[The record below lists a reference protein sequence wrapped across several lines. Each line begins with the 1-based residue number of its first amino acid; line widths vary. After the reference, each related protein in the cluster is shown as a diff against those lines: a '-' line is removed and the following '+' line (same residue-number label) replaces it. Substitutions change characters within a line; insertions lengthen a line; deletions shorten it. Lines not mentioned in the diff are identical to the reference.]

1 MRNPEVSEGRD
12 YSLWEEDDPEEERPF
27 TGAAPALP
35 LVLSVGPEG
44 ARRLDKWLAEQL
56 TQHSRE
62 RLKTWIEAGAVEVDG
77 LKGHVRQTLYAD
89 QQVRVVPQEAAQ
101 DRAYLPEAIDLDV
114 IAEDDAL
121 LVVNKPAG
129 LVVHPAAGNWNG
141 TLLNGL
147 IHRLPQLTSLPRA
160 GIVHRLDKDT
170 SGLMVVAKTLE
181 SQTDLVRQL
190 QARSV
195 GRDYLALVAG
205 EPGPAGKI
213 EGAIGRDPRER
224 TRMAVLAAEA
234 AGAKPAITHF
244 RLLARGHLGKVAV
257 ALLVC
262 RLETGRTH
270 QIRVHLSH
278 RGWPIVGD
286 TQYART
292 NVGALFPRQALHAGR
307 LTLVHP
313 TTRANV
319 TWQAPAPLDM
329 LALFQSAG
337 VSGGLDGF

>member
-27 TGAAPALP
+27 AGVPPASP
-35 LVLSVGPEG
+35 LTLSVGPEG

-56 TQHSRE
+56 TQYSRE

-77 LKGHVRQTLYAD
+77 GKGHVRQTLYAD
-89 QQVRVVPQEAAQ
+89 QQVRVVPQEAVE

-129 LVVHPAAGNWNG
+129 LVVHPAAGNWSG

-147 IHRLPQLTSLPRA
+147 IHRLPQLASVPRA

-190 QARSV
+190 QARTV

-205 EPGPAGKI
+205 EPSPAGKI

-224 TRMAVLAAEA
+224 TRMAVLQAEA

-244 RLLARGHLGKVAV
+244 RLLARGHACSIRRTMKKDLQTPWLGIGKG
-257 ALLVC
+257 
-262 RLETGRTH
+262 EP
-270 QIRVHLSH
+270 S
-278 RGWPIVGD
+278 GD
-286 TQYART
+286 VPCAR
-292 NVGALFPRQALHAGR
+292 GR
-307 LTLVHP
+307 LIRPSTINHQPSTINHQPSTITVE
-313 TTRANV
+313 V
-319 TWQAPAPLDM
+319 
-329 LALFQSAG
+329 SATKHERP
-337 VSGGLDGF
+337 SD

>member
-12 YSLWEEDDPEEERPF
+12 YSLWEEDDPEEERPV

-35 LVLSVGPEG
+35 ILLSVGPEG

-56 TQHSRE
+56 SQYSRE
-62 RLKTWIEAGAVEVDG
+62 RLKTWIDAGAVEVDG
-77 LKGHVRQTLYAD
+77 LKGQVRQTLYAD
-89 QQVRVVPQEAAQ
+89 QQVRVVPQEAEE

-121 LVVNKPAG
+121 MVVNKPAG
-129 LVVHPAAGNWNG
+129 LVVHPGAGNWSG

-147 IHRLPQLTSLPRA
+147 IHRLPPLASVPRA

-170 SGLMVVAKTLE
+170 SGLMVIAKTLE

-190 QARSV
+190 QARTV

-205 EPGPAGKI
+205 EPGPSGKI

-224 TRMAVLAAEA
+224 MRMAVLRDEA
-234 AGAKPAITHF
+234 PGAKPAITHF
-244 RLLARGHLGKVAV
+244 RLLARGQLGKIPI
-257 ALLVC
+257 ALLAC

-307 LTLVHP
+307 LTLEHP
-313 TTRANV
+313 TTRICA
-319 TWQAPAPLDM
+319 TWQAMPPDDL
-329 LALFQSAG
+329 LALYRSAG
-337 VSGGLDGF
+337 VFAGLDGF